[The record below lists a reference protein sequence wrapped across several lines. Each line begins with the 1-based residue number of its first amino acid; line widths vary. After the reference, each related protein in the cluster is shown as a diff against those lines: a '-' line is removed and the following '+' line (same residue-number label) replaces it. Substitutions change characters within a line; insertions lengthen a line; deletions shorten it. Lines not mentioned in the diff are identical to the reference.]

1 MAGFGS
7 RATAALLLV
16 CASATPLLAGKSD
29 NSIRFASAEVLESID
44 PYFNNARLGV
54 IIGQHVWDTLIYR
67 DPRTNEYKPQ
77 LATSWRWIDE
87 KTLEVELREGVKFH
101 DGTEL
106 DADDVV
112 HTLNFIS
119 RPESKVVN
127 QQNVGWIDRA
137 EKVERHKVRIF
148 TKRPFP
154 AALEYLAHY
163 IVIHPHEHYAKVGPK
178 GMNEKPIGAGPFRVI
193 EHVLGRLVRLERNP
207 GYFRD
212 SPKPPPRIDRLE
224 IRFIPDR
231 QTLAAE
237 MLAGGIDFMM
247 NVGVDQ
253 AQQMRGAAHV
263 QVQFGETQRIA
274 FLHMNTTEGT
284 PAAPLRDIRVR
295 RAILHAVDRNAMTKS
310 IVGEG
315 ARVLST
321 LCFPSQFGCTDTGA
335 PRYDHDPVKAKQL
348 LAEAGYPNGF
358 DIDLHAYRDR
368 QQTEAIANYLL
379 AVGIRANL
387 RFLQFA
393 AMREQV
399 RAGKAALAHE
409 TWGTLVNDVSA
420 MTSVFFKLSRDDMN
434 RDEEVRDLLELGD
447 SSANPT
453 RRKEAYA
460 KGLALIQERA
470 YALPLYSLPTYY
482 VAAKDLAFEA
492 PPDELPRFWEMSW
505 R

>member
-112 HTLNFIS
+112 YTLNFIS

-127 QQNVGWIDRA
+127 QQNVGWID
-137 EKVERHKVRIF
+137 
-148 TKRPFP
+148 
-154 AALEYLAHY
+154 
-163 IVIHPHEHYAKVGPK
+163 
-178 GMNEKPIGAGPFRVI
+178 
-193 EHVLGRLVRLERNP
+193 LGRLVRLERNP

-420 MTSVFFKLSRDDMN
+420 MTSVFFKLSRDDVN